1 MNNLNAASPL
11 PLDEIYQMTADYLF
25 LDFER
30 HEFAVAK
37 RSTRANLV
45 QFMERRKETWV
56 RRLTDGQDDSRGP
69 FSETDVVY
77 ATQNGCRYSSF
88 GLAEV
93 YFDIERLYQSAGYRL
108 AYHLVRS
115 RWLGKA
121 GAHGEL
127 RLKEWAKADLL
138 DPKAIQDQATPP
150 SFRFEALS
158 HDLHTQNSVNAREV
172 TRRRFADLAK
182 LETREGLRA
191 LAKELSD
198 HDRLLRKGPDGQRG
212 TARATLIENRRRQE
226 GDPSTLGPFRSRL
239 RRPPASGSRST
250 ACGR

>member
-1 MNNLNAASPL
+1 M

-30 HEFAVAK
+30 HEFAAAK

-56 RRLTDGQDDSRGP
+56 KRLTDGQDDARGP
-69 FSETDVVY
+69 FTETDVIY

-93 YFDIERLYQSAGYRL
+93 YFDIERLYQAAGYRL

-121 GAHGEL
+121 TTHGDL
-127 RLKEWAKADLL
+127 RFKEWARSDLL
-138 DPKAIQDQATPP
+138 DPRGTQDQPTPP
-150 SFRFEALS
+150 SLRFEALS
-158 HDLHTQNSVNAREV
+158 HQLYTRNALNAREIAL
-172 TRRRFADLAK
+172 RRLADLAK
-182 LETREGLRA
+182 LEPRDGLA
-191 LAKELSD
+191 LCGKKLPITKSCCG
-198 HDRLLRKGPDGQRG
+198 KGL
-212 TARATLIENRRRQE
+212 TASAA
-226 GDPSTLGPFRSRL
+226 
-239 RRPPASGSRST
+239 RPEQP
-250 ACGR
+250 